1 MSRYYE
7 FDIAIEAYRPAR
19 EAAIKTAVEALDFG
33 PNATEPY
40 DWEDW
45 TESLHITGRR
55 SLCGGQSEGEF
66 TDKIAAAV
74 WKANRGP
81 CTIEVRATD
90 LDNIPYGMYTRDA
103 DDYRAW
109 LEDRARKAKSKKR
122 KPKKGR
128 RTCRTSTP

>member
-7 FDIAIEAYRPAR
+7 FDIAIEDYRPSR

-40 DWEDW
+40 DWETW

-55 SLCGGQSEGEF
+55 SLCNGQSEGEF
-66 TDKIAAAV
+66 VDEVAAAV

-81 CTIEVRATD
+81 CQVEVRATYLED
-90 LDNIPYGMYTRDA
+90 LPYGMYSRDA
-103 DDYRAW
+103 DDYKAW
-109 LEDRARKAKSKKR
+109 QEDRARKARKR
-122 KPKKGR
+122 SGSPR
-128 RTCRTSTP
+128 SAEPRTG